1 MVNEKQLVI
10 SVPDDEPPVLAGTH
24 VEERLRRI
32 GEVRIWGDRPLDPDT
47 LVERIAGAEVVV
59 NIRSTSEFTAGVME
73 RCPRL
78 KVISIYGV
86 GVDNA
91 DLEAASRLGIAVCNT
106 PGYSSVSAAE
116 MSLALMLAV
125 ARRIVSNDRSIRG
138 GGWARGYGT
147 QLHGKTLGVVGTGSI
162 GRQMIRLG
170 KAVGMQ
176 VLAWTLHPSPERA
189 RRYGVRF
196 VSLDELL
203 AGSDVV
209 SLHLVLSPQ
218 SMGLIGERE
227 LSLMKPTA
235 ILVNTAR
242 GPMVDE
248 EALVRALEEG
258 RIAGAGLDVFC
269 DEPLPPG
276 HPLTRMDN
284 VVLSPH
290 VAAMTPEATLAGLEM
305 AVDNVESFLAGRP
318 TNVVNPL

>member
-1 MVNEKQLVI
+1 
-10 SVPDDEPPVLAGTH
+10 
-24 VEERLRRI
+24 
-32 GEVRIWGDRPLDPDT
+32 
-47 LVERIAGAEVVV
+47 
-59 NIRSTSEFTAGVME
+59 
-73 RCPRL
+73 
-78 KVISIYGV
+78 
-86 GVDNA
+86 
-91 DLEAASRLGIAVCNT
+91 
-106 PGYSSVSAAE
+106 
-116 MSLALMLAV
+116 MLAV

-162 GRQMIRLG
+162 GRQMIGLG
-170 KAVGMQ
+170 KAIGMQ

-218 SMGLIGERE
+218 STGLIGERE